1 MEGSAF
7 QNEAVPALKGEA
19 VFQDALRRNTAMK
32 KIGGI
37 ALFLNLFQRA
47 ACGVFAR
54 QLARPAYLLEKKKLS
69 MLMFS
74 VLPKRRGQV
83 MSVISALFSH
93 YSLIKN
99 VFSGTMAM
107 LFC

>member
-54 QLARPAYLLEKKKLS
+54 QLARPAYLLEKRS
-69 MLMFS
+69 
-74 VLPKRRGQV
+74 
-83 MSVISALFSH
+83 
-93 YSLIKN
+93 
-99 VFSGTMAM
+99 
-107 LFC
+107 